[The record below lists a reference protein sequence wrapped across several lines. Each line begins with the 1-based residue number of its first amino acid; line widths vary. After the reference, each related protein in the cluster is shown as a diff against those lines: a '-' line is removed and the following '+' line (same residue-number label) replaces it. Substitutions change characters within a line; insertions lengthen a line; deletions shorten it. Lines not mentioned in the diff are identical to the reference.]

1 MTLDDVLFI
10 TVLVAAITWVIVKAV
25 YDREVQHLRRENRM
39 LWRLL
44 SEAPRDEPGCLYRY
58 APGGATAHG
67 RTAVLTVK
75 KMGNGLL
82 SR

>member
-44 SEAPRDEPGCLYRY
+44 SDQARLHEMSLDAYIAMLREAQWHM
-58 APGGATAHG
+58 GGQPF
-67 RTAVLTVK
+67 
-75 KMGNGLL
+75 
-82 SR
+82 